1 MIEMRN
7 PARRTAPAF
16 RWNNDKQEFELMG
29 TITCECTGEWSNK
42 VKSWTE
48 IDKPCGNQ
56 YSLGRTGRKGHY
68 YFILEATA

>member
-1 MIEMRN
+1 METKMK
-7 PARRTAPAF
+7 RTAPSY
-16 RWNNDKQEFELMG
+16 RWNNDLQIFEESG

-48 IDKPCGNQ
+48 IGKPCGNQ
-56 YSLGRTGRKGHY
+56 YSCGRTRRGKY